1 MSIDPILSGPIEQT
15 IATKSKKSIID
26 LLITQTGI
34 SPVSNANKPEQMC
47 EASNVDTGQPVA
59 KDKVLSSIMQCLI
72 KIFVN
77 IVGVNHPAVKQLVS
91 HKDINNLSQEQ
102 IWELLTQLG
111 KEIFGSNDSGTK
123 LSQLIGVIEND
134 NIDDDALKQTLN
146 TIFTNEQYP
155 CDVVDDLI
163 QEVHK
168 IRDEY
173 KKFLTAKTVKTV
185 SAEAFDDSRKSVK
198 SKQILEKMFQNNS
211 LDNNITG
218 YNIQS
223 SEDLLEFDAV
233 LLEMLNPNSK
243 YCIDKILTDRVSVVK
258 FIEMFSRTSYY
269 KVDNLTTVALD
280 DYLKHFS
287 YILPK
292 LIDKVSIDIVNL
304 LLPNGNVNPNT
315 DLYTINAYCTVF
327 VYINYIFQHLNNL
340 RNDNALN
347 YAKSQ
352 MDTKFKAVQ
361 FALQKYFDQYPLP
374 QIPKKKLVDTCD
386 SPLAMCISCVCANG
400 CIYKKEKSQKEGGGW
415 ADDSVNVF
423 GDKDVRFAKL
433 RDNRVCTFNDDK
445 YYLGKDS
452 ALYQAVFKN
461 DLYVSRDND
470 NQTMYKHMT
479 SIQANWESIRNK
491 DIINQIN
498 DMESSINALSN
509 IIFGTLQDGAKFVQ
523 LYGVWFGWSASGD
536 FCYHDTMQLC
546 QLQRSSNYTF
556 GDYQLS
562 YENDNL
568 VFDKDGE
575 KYILTKDMELSFHD
589 KKSNVYTRKWNDLN
603 ININTKS
610 SINYLY
616 DTTNKVY
623 NLDGCL
629 YQKDSNELI
638 VVTNDSYQYR
648 IDTSHNVYTKIGDSE
663 YNIYKDTDGWLWCS
677 SIDNANETQYCLH
690 NGLLTMTNKDREQR
704 KEELSQSNALQAYN
718 VYSQGCHRDS
728 SSYNTSEG
736 MQPLVNLLP
745 DDRYVKEKNF
755 FSTVFKILEDV
766 NNSKC
771 DYSSYV
777 YFGFKFTQSDIATVK
792 TGLKCL
798 LRYKQKFD
806 LIYDNKKIPSILN
819 EQDRQDL
826 QCFIILTATFRSLYS
841 CLYPQSQITL
851 NEAFEC
857 KYGHYI
863 SDINKDKPVNFKDIL
878 SGDKEILQMMR
889 LFAAPLTFNVACE
902 IQEVLNSKTT
912 NNSIENEPQTD
923 NSEPV
928 TSYSQ
933 LQLAT
938 EPIRTDLTWK
948 DKRQVIVDNANC
960 LFFDNNTL
968 KGCHMTFNELLDFMK
983 NNPNYENYSQ
993 EDKTKRAYKDIC
1005 DLFIEVNKNRNEFYA
1020 LNEKAKY
1027 DFSYLNYMFRLPQD
1041 EKFNYTI
1048 PDEYFERIKLL
1059 IQSTTD
1065 DHLRKYFELILKSYD
1080 FYTKIRQ
1087 VVLDND
1093 TRNHKNSH
1101 YNDNC
1106 LSDLREIASQF
1117 GLQSREDFKKTYLTK
1132 FWALDCQWEWGQIR
1146 DKLYPTPDAKHKK
1159 NK

>member
-1 MSIDPILSGPIEQT
+1 MYPSRSDQVEQT
-15 IATKSKKSIID
+15 RETKSKKSIID
-26 LLITQTGI
+26 LLTTQTGI
-34 SPVSNANKPEQMC
+34 SPVSNANKLEQIG

-72 KIFVN
+72 KIVVN
-77 IVGVNHPAVKQLVS
+77 IVGVNHPAVKQLVFRN
-91 HKDINNLSQEQ
+91 DINNLSQEQ

-146 TIFTNEQYP
+146 NIFPNEQYP
-155 CDVVDDLI
+155 CNVEDLI
-163 QEVHK
+163 QEVK
-168 IRDEY
+168 DIRDEY

-185 SAEAFDDSRKSVK
+185 SAKAFDDSRKSVNA
-198 SKQILEKMFQNNS
+198 KQILENMFQNPT
-211 LDNNITG
+211 LDNISG
-218 YNIQS
+218 YRIKS

-233 LLEMLNPNSK
+233 LQEMLNSKSK

-374 QIPKKKLVDTCD
+374 QINKKKLVDTCG
-386 SPLAMCISCVCANG
+386 SSLAMCISCVCENG
-400 CIYKKEKSQKEGGGW
+400 RIYTKEKSQEEGGGW

-423 GDKDVRFAKL
+423 GDKDVRFEKL
-433 RDNRVCTFNDDK
+433 RDNIGCTFNYEECTRGK
-445 YYLGKDS
+445 YS
-452 ALYQAVFKN
+452 ALYQAVFNN

-470 NQTMYKHMT
+470 NQAMYKHMT
-479 SIQANWESIRNK
+479 SIQANWESIRNE

-523 LYGVWFGWSASGD
+523 LHGVWLGWSASGD
-536 FCYHDTMQLC
+536 FCCYHDTTQLC
-546 QLQRSSNYTF
+546 QWQRSSNYTL

-704 KEELSQSNALQAYN
+704 KHELSQSNALDAYN
-718 VYSQGCHRDS
+718 LYSKCYHRNAPP
-728 SSYNTSEG
+728 YNTSEG
-736 MQPLVNLLP
+736 MQSLVNLLP

-766 NNSKC
+766 NNHNGDC
-771 DYSSYV
+771 CGYPYL
-777 YFGFKFTQSDIATVK
+777 GFKFTQSDIATVK

-928 TSYSQ
+928 TSY
-933 LQLAT
+933 
-938 EPIRTDLTWK
+938 
-948 DKRQVIVDNANC
+948 
-960 LFFDNNTL
+960 
-968 KGCHMTFNELLDFMK
+968 
-983 NNPNYENYSQ
+983 
-993 EDKTKRAYKDIC
+993 
-1005 DLFIEVNKNRNEFYA
+1005 
-1020 LNEKAKY
+1020 
-1027 DFSYLNYMFRLPQD
+1027 
-1041 EKFNYTI
+1041 
-1048 PDEYFERIKLL
+1048 
-1059 IQSTTD
+1059 
-1065 DHLRKYFELILKSYD
+1065 
-1080 FYTKIRQ
+1080 
-1087 VVLDND
+1087 
-1093 TRNHKNSH
+1093 
-1101 YNDNC
+1101 
-1106 LSDLREIASQF
+1106 
-1117 GLQSREDFKKTYLTK
+1117 
-1132 FWALDCQWEWGQIR
+1132 
-1146 DKLYPTPDAKHKK
+1146 
-1159 NK
+1159 